1 MIYQWQQSQWQ
12 QIDQLLTADRL
23 PHAIFLQGNKGIGK
37 IDFAI
42 AMAHS
47 VLCQQPTADHKA
59 CGTCSACHLLAA
71 ETHPDLYHL
80 MPTPPQNSK
89 SKNPMLNIRIDVVR
103 DLCGQLNQTSQYGTY
118 RVAIIEQADQLTL
131 SAANSLLKTLEEP
144 GQNVL
149 IVLTSA
155 RAHRLPVTIR
165 SRCQVMRFNVPS
177 TEQSLSWL
185 REQVKQQSQQQSQKP
200 SDEQLHQALGYAY
213 DAPLIALQNLQDKA
227 HYEVLA
233 EAMTATISGQNAME
247 YALKLAK
254 FPKIQTL
261 EGMLGWVS
269 DLTKLK
275 LCDTNSDIINQ
286 QYRTKLQ
293 TLASKV
299 NQQRLFRFQE
309 QLHFNIS
316 HSSIAVNEQLLWEN
330 LLLSWD
336 NL

>member
-1 MIYQWQQSQWQ
+1 
-12 QIDQLLTADRL
+12 
-23 PHAIFLQGNKGIGK
+23 
-37 IDFAI
+37 
-42 AMAHS
+42 
-47 VLCQQPTADHKA
+47 
-59 CGTCSACHLLAA
+59 
-71 ETHPDLYHL
+71 
-80 MPTPPQNSK
+80 
-89 SKNPMLNIRIDVVR
+89 
-103 DLCGQLNQTSQYGTY
+103 
-118 RVAIIEQADQLTL
+118 
-131 SAANSLLKTLEEP
+131 
-144 GQNVL
+144 
-149 IVLTSA
+149 
-155 RAHRLPVTIR
+155 
-165 SRCQVMRFNVPS
+165 VPS

-185 REQVKQQSQQQSQKP
+185 REQVKEQFQPSQQQP
-200 SDEQLHQALGYAY
+200 SDEQLHQVLGYAY